1 MSCSKKG
8 EVINK
13 LIFSDSLFPLLAT
26 SVKPVHGLRNAFGSS
41 ITLHWQSLL
50 VNNEFLKNGHFR
62 WTFLLASV
70 EICLLWLSR
79 CLRGSVVF
87 LSNPIDFFLCGS
99 KTRYCTVDTEEVQ
112 SSHTHA
118 STPQR
123 KSRLLNIPNMHLIIA
138 GCDVS
143 GLTTYIAALQPPEWK
158 GWAELDAEKPNSHIL
173 RNVFF
178 QSYNTCKFSWEL
190 YVYLLFNCCSG
201 CWFVLKYGQ

>member
-1 MSCSKKG
+1 M
-8 EVINK
+8 N
-13 LIFSDSLFPLLAT
+13 
-26 SVKPVHGLRNAFGSS
+26 
-41 ITLHWQSLL
+41 
-50 VNNEFLKNGHFR
+50 FLKNGHFR

-87 LSNPIDFFLCGS
+87 LSNPIDVFLCGS

-138 GCDVS
+138 GYNEMHCIWIDYIHCS
-143 GLTTYIAALQPPEWK
+143 ITTTREWK